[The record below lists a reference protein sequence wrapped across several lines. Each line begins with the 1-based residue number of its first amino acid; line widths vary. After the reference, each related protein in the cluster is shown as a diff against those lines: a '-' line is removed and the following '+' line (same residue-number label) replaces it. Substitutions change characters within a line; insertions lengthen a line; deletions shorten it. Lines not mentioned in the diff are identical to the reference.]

1 MKGPV
6 LALVLITG
14 AATALPLGPVQAGQ
28 VPTPP
33 PAIPPEA
40 TFVRQYCVSC
50 HNDRNKTSV
59 RGLTLESLNPARPE
73 EHPAVWEK
81 VVRKLRS
88 RGMPPSGARQ
98 PDDASRDA
106 FASGLE
112 TRLDVAARK
121 TPTPGQ
127 VPAFR
132 RLTRTEYQHALRDL
146 LAIDDVPKQMDL
158 TTLLPAD
165 NSSTGFDNLA
175 DLLFVSPTQLEQYLA
190 AARKISRLAIGDPTA
205 TQLNDTY
212 QLSTDANQ
220 DVQADGAPFGTRGGA
235 AIRTYL
241 PADGHY
247 RVQVRLTGTP
257 REPHHLEVAIDGDR
271 ARLFTLPLPG
281 DAASSPTAPGAPASP
296 QQAPDIAAR
305 LAQSGATID
314 VGTKALAEDTSLAA
328 VTTLFQV
335 DQQSTANRRQENAVD
350 VVLPLKAGPRRITAA
365 FVNRAAVLSEGI
377 RQPSTRTK
385 GQSRGVGIASV
396 TITGPVD
403 GRVSRETPSRR
414 RLFVCQPSAPAA
426 ETACAKRIIATL
438 ARRAYRRPV
447 TDDDLTP
454 LLAFY
459 DAGRRSG
466 GFDHGIEKALER
478 VLVSPQF
485 LFRIE
490 RDPPSTARGATH
502 RITDVEL
509 ASRLSFFL
517 WSSIPDD
524 HLLHLAAEGTLKH
537 PAVLEKEVQRMLRD
551 PRSIALATNFGAQ
564 WLFLR
569 DVAAKNPSPRFFST
583 FDLGLRQLFQQETE
597 LFLHSIFSEDR
608 SVLELLNAN
617 YTFLNERLAR
627 HYGIPQVFGNYFR
640 RVTHAADSPRHGL
653 LGHGSVLLLTSYST
667 RTSPVLRGKWVLSNI
682 LDSPPPP
689 PPDNVPSLVT
699 EAKGSGKPLSMRD
712 AMAQHRSNPVCAT
725 CHTRMD
731 PIGFALDNF
740 DAVGRWRTVSE
751 SGAPIDASG
760 IYPDGST
767 FDGPVGLRGLLLKH
781 PEEFVLTVTRR
792 LLTYALGRSL
802 EYYDAPTLRAIA
814 RAAALHKYRVSS
826 LILEIVKSVPFQM
839 RTTGRPEE

>member
-6 LALVLITG
+6 LTLVLITG
-14 AATALPLGPVQAGQ
+14 AATALPLGSVQAGQ
-28 VPTPP
+28 VQTPP
-33 PAIPPEA
+33 PATSPEA

-50 HNDRNKTSV
+50 HNERNKTSV
-59 RGLTLESLNPARPE
+59 RGLTLESLNPVRPE
-73 EHPAVWEK
+73 EHPAIWEK

-112 TRLDVAARK
+112 TRLDGAARK

-132 RLTRTEYQHALRDL
+132 RLTRTEYQHAIRDL
-146 LAIDDVPKQMDL
+146 LAIDDLPKQMDL

-190 AARKISRLAIGDPTA
+190 AARKISRLAIGDPIA

-241 PADGHY
+241 PADGQY

-257 REPHHLEVAIDGDR
+257 REPHHLEVAVDGNR
-271 ARLFTLPLPG
+271 ARLFTLPLPR
-281 DAASSPTAPGAPASP
+281 DAASSPTAPEAPAQP
-296 QQAPDIAAR
+296 QQATDIAAR
-305 LAQSGATID
+305 LAQSGAAID
-314 VGTKALAEDTSLAA
+314 VGTRALAEDKSLAA

-335 DQQSTANRRQENAVD
+335 DQQSTANRRNENAVD

-396 TITGPVD
+396 TITGPVN
-403 GRVSRETPSRR
+403 GHVSPDTPSRR
-414 RLFVCQPSAPAA
+414 RLFVCQPSAPMGEA
-426 ETACAKRIIATL
+426 TCAKRIIATL

-447 TDDDLTP
+447 TDDDVKP

-459 DAGRRSG
+459 DAGRTS

-490 RDPPSTARGATH
+490 RDPSSVAKGATY
-502 RITDVEL
+502 RITDMEL

-524 HLLHLAAEGTLKH
+524 QLLNLAAEGRLKN
-537 PAVLEKEVQRMLRD
+537 PAVLEQEVQRMLRD
-551 PRSIALATNFGAQ
+551 PRSAALATNFGAQ

-569 DVAAKNPSPRFFST
+569 DVATKNPSPRFFST

-597 LFLHSIFSEDR
+597 LFLNSIFSEDR
-608 SVLELLNAN
+608 SALELLSAN

-627 HYGIPQVFGNYFR
+627 HYGIPNVFGNYFR

-699 EAKGSGKPLSMRD
+699 EAKGSGKPLSMRE

-740 DAVGRWRTVSE
+740 DAVGRWRAVSE

-760 IYPDGST
+760 IYPDGSK
-767 FDGPVGLRGLLLKH
+767 FEGPVGLRALLLKH
-781 PEEFVLTVTRR
+781 PEEFVLTVTGR
-792 LLTYALGRSL
+792 LMTYALGRSL
-802 EYYDAPTLRAIA
+802 EYYDAPTLRAIS
-814 RAAALHKYRVSS
+814 RAAAANNYRVSS

-839 RTTGRPEE
+839 RTAGRPKE